1 MGVPIFGDISSASQA
16 DMMESFVSTAGAL
29 VAVTV
34 CWCIT
39 HSVRPSVPLFAQ
51 KPVKL
56 YNPNPTHM
64 QIGKA
69 AFLLKSSLK
78 SECKQCRQ

>member
-1 MGVPIFGDISSASQA
+1 MGVPIFGNISSDSQA
-16 DMMESFVSTAGAL
+16 DMMNLFVSTAGAL
-29 VAVTV
+29 AGVTV
-34 CWCIT
+34 YWCIT
-39 HSVRPSVPLFAQ
+39 RSVRLSVPLFAQ

-56 YNPNPTHM
+56 YNPNPTHT